1 MSAWGASLESGND
14 ISSPASS
21 QGENAWLPET
31 VRFTVINQ
39 PEQIMIIGTFREPS
53 SLVQFK
59 VYEFKGKTYRLDTN
73 ERVDRY
79 NLVFIS
85 R

>member
-1 MSAWGASLESGND
+1 M
-14 ISSPASS
+14 
-21 QGENAWLPET
+21 
-31 VRFTVINQ
+31 V
-39 PEQIMIIGTFREPS
+39 IGTFREAS

-73 ERVDRY
+73 EEVDRR
-79 NLVFIS
+79 NLVFLS